1 MFTKEKEADSRESPW
16 TLSPVFLPSPHP
28 FPSLLTSGTSVVY
41 LYNWWTNIEH
51 YCWSYC
57 TACQILVPRSG
68 TEPVSPAMEH
78 RVLTIGP
85 PGKSWVLWLA
95 RKSIVYRNIS
105 SSMGFDKC
113 LMSCISHY
121 RITQDSFMALK
132 RLCVPLTCLLKT
144 SDLFMVSIALPFP
157 ESHTVGIIQY
167 IWLFS
172 LASLT

>member
-1 MFTKEKEADSRESPW
+1 M
-16 TLSPVFLPSPHP
+16 
-28 FPSLLTSGTSVVY
+28 VY
-41 LYNWWTNIEH
+41 LYNWWTNIKH
-51 YCWSYC
+51 YYWSYC
-57 TACQILVPRSG
+57 MACQILVPPSG
-68 TEPVSPAMEH
+68 IEPACPAVEH
-78 RVLTIGP
+78 RVLTTGP

-105 SSMGFDKC
+105 SSCCIG
-113 LMSCISHY
+113 LWVLTNASCHVSRITGS
-121 RITQDSFMALK
+121 ITQDSFMALK